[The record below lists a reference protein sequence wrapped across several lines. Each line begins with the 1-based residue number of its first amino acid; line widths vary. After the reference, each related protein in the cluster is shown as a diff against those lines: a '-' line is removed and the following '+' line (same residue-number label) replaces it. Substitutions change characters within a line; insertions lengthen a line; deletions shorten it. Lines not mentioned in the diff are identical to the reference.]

1 VTYGL
6 YKKLTKTTHYF
17 MCKTGRKHGE
27 INANT
32 SLTKKCSIEEMTGEC
47 DLKRGQWEG
56 FKLVSESANRN
67 AS

>member
-1 VTYGL
+1 
-6 YKKLTKTTHYF
+6 